1 MSCGK
6 ETTAKAAK
14 AARTN
19 GIPGLAN
26 RNAARFRVGKI
37 DWRQRKLIGGGGLAV
52 IYEVAP
58 GVVAKVGDVQPE
70 EARAQRYFARQG
82 QALPVWDYAEE
93 VALPDEVSQEVCAIH
108 GERSS
113 FLPDG
118 YECTCGSAQ
127 AVLLMP
133 KANVAGVKAEE
144 AQAFMAG
151 FAQDCYEQLG
161 RYWDARPANVARYQG
176 RLVALDFG
184 EE

>member
-26 RNAARFRVGKI
+26 RNAAKFRVGKI
-37 DWRQRKLIGGGGLAV
+37 DWRQRKVIGGGGLAV
-52 IYEVAP
+52 VYEVAP

-70 EARAQRYFARQG
+70 EAQAQRYFARQG

-93 VALPDEVSQEVCAIH
+93 VALPDEVSREVCAIH
-108 GERSS
+108 GERRS

-118 YECTCGSAQ
+118 YGCTCGSAQ

-133 KANVAGVKAEE
+133 KADVAGVKAEE
-144 AQAFMAG
+144 AQAFMVG
-151 FAQDCYEQLG
+151 FAREGGFPLSVY
-161 RYWDARPANVARYQG
+161 P
-176 RLVALDFG
+176 
-184 EE
+184 